1 MLNGISVNDMLR
13 PLSQVSSNSETG
25 EIIISGM
32 GELHLEIY
40 VERMKREYKVE
51 CEVRVIQDL
60 RDQLGLDF
68 RLAAKDGFRWS
79 SVPTHAPPP
88 LRPPPPLQVGK
99 PKVSFRETIR
109 QRAEFNYLHKKQAGG
124 SGEREGG
131 GSGSNSSIR

>member
-51 CEVRVIQDL
+51 CEVRVIRDL
-60 RDQLGLDF
+60 RDQLG
-68 RLAAKDGFRWS
+68 
-79 SVPTHAPPP
+79 
-88 LRPPPPLQVGK
+88 
-99 PKVSFRETIR
+99 
-109 QRAEFNYLHKKQAGG
+109 
-124 SGEREGG
+124 
-131 GSGSNSSIR
+131 